1 MIVIYK
7 AQNKVNGKI
16 YIGKTNNLPKRIRE
30 HTRYDVH
37 NGLIFH
43 KAIEKY
49 GEENFDWEIIDSTE
63 DFQKA
68 NELESYYIKKYN
80 SFKPNGY
87 NMTFGGD
94 GGNAHNA
101 VPIVC
106 LTLDGKFV
114 KRYNSAA
121 EAEREDG
128 FTNTT
133 VLTCCKGET
142 LTCKGH
148 LFMFEEDYLKNGAIT
163 YKKGKSARCKKVIQ
177 CDVQGNYIASYDS
190 IQEASLSTGTSRTA
204 IIGCVKGRYKKANG
218 YIWVYE
224 IDFPIK
230 DIESHKDKKK
240 GRKVAQLYPKT
251 NKIINTFDRMTDA
264 GKSVGT
270 SHKNIHSVLDKPTQ
284 TAAGFKWIS
293 Q

>member
-49 GEENFDWEIIDSTE
+49 GEENFEWEIIDSTE

-68 NELESYYIKKYN
+68 NELESYYIKEYN

-114 KRYNSAA
+114 KKYNSAA

-128 FTNTT
+128 FTNST
-133 VLTCCKGET
+133 VLICCKNYSR
-142 LTCKGH
+142 TCKGH
-148 LFMFEEDYLKNGAIT
+148 LFMFEEDYLKNGPIT
-163 YKKGKSARCKKVIQ
+163 YKKRKNERCKTVIQ
-177 CDVQGNYIASYDS
+177 CDVQGNYITSYDS
-190 IQEASLSTGTSRTA
+190 VQEAASSTDTSRTA
-204 IIGCVKGRYKKANG
+204 IIGCAKGRYKKANG

-224 IDFPIK
+224 EDFPIK
-230 DIESHKDKKK
+230 DMESHKDKKK
-240 GRKVAQLYPKT
+240 GRKIAQVDPKT
-251 NKIINTFDRMTDA
+251 NAIIKTFERIKEA
-264 GKSVGT
+264 GNELGVNYKVI
-270 SHKNIHSVLDKPTQ
+270 HKVLDLHNR
-284 TAAGFKWIS
+284 TAYGFKWIS

>member
-7 AQNKVNGKI
+7 AQNKINGKI

-49 GEENFDWEIIDSTE
+49 GEENFEWEIIDSTE
-63 DFQKA
+63 DFQEA

-128 FTNTT
+128 FTNST
-133 VLTCCKGET
+133 VLICCKNYSR
-142 LTCKGH
+142 TCKGH
-148 LFMFEEDYLKNGAIT
+148 LFMFEEDYFKNGAIT
-163 YKKGKSARCKKVIQ
+163 YKKAKSACCKKVIQ
-177 CDVQGNYIASYDS
+177 CDMHGNFIASYDS
-190 IQEASLSTGTSRTA
+190 IQEASLSTGTNRTA

-224 IDFPIK
+224 EDFPVK
-230 DIESHKDKKK
+230 DIESHEDKKK
-240 GRKVAQLYPKT
+240 GRKVAQVDPET

-264 GKSVGT
+264 GKAVGT
-270 SHKNIHSVLDKPTQ
+270 SHKNIHKVLDKPTQ
-284 TAAGFKWIS
+284 TSAGFKWIS